1 MELILINQKA
11 SKNSQQEKNSDPE
24 SETEIISVSTKATIV
39 GNRLN
44 HFDFKSCTPKAIY
57 N

>member
-24 SETEIISVSTKATIV
+24 SETEIISISSKATIV
-39 GNRLN
+39 RNRLN